1 MEKFKTLADV
11 LPACVDGRP
20 VLGAILNNMVV
31 PLATPLVG
39 DPAVEPLTRADRE
52 GFGIYRATLAFLL
65 AKCARELKPDEPF
78 RVRYSA
84 GPALY
89 FSWGGDVAALSLAL
103 QTTVA
108 ADLPVVAEPWSYKDA
123 IDYFSARG
131 RTDECH
137 LLAHRNPP
145 MVVLSRCG
153 DFRALHQV
161 ALAPRTGALDAFKL
175 LPVEGGFLLDVPD
188 SAAPDVLPDAR
199 SLEDKG
205 SYLQIFRDQLARE
218 KQTGV
223 STLGD
228 LNQVILERR
237 LGEFVRTVESLQR
250 RSLARIAD
258 RIAARE
264 PRVRL
269 VLLAGPSSAGKTTT
283 AHHLC
288 TELRANGLTPLLLS
302 TDDYFVGDARN
313 PVDENGNPDWETVE
327 AVDRERLARD
337 LNALFAGGAVKLRKF
352 DFHKH
357 AGFDAAEESRLPP
370 GGVIVLEGIHALNPI
385 LTEGVADD
393 VKFRVFLNALTQPA
407 IDSCNRVS
415 SSDTR
420 LLRRLVRDFHFRGLS
435 PVETFRLWPKVVA
448 GERKWIYPFQL
459 RADAVFNSALD
470 YELAVLKP
478 YALELL
484 NQVKPWDRAYVEARR
499 LSGMLHNVSIASPSV
514 VPGDSILRETIGG
527 SQIEY

>member
-1 MEKFKTLADV
+1 MENAKTLADV
-11 LPACVDGRP
+11 LPAYVNGRP
-20 VLGAILNNMVV
+20 VLGAIVNNMVA
-31 PLATPLVG
+31 PLSAALVG

-65 AKCARELKPDEPF
+65 AKCARELQPSSPF

-84 GPALY
+84 GPAL
-89 FSWGGDVAALSLAL
+89 FCSWEGDVAALSLAL
-103 QTTVA
+103 QTLVA
-108 ADLPVVAEPWSYKDA
+108 ADLPVSVETWSYKDA
-123 IDYFSARG
+123 IDYFAAHG
-131 RTDECH
+131 RKDECH

-145 MVVLSRCG
+145 TVLLTCCG
-153 DFRALHQV
+153 GFRALHQV

-175 LPVEGGFLLDVPD
+175 VPVENGFLIDVPD
-188 SAAPDVLPDAR
+188 PAAPDVLPDAQ
-199 SLEDKG
+199 SLKDKG
-205 SYLQIFRDQLARE
+205 SYLQVFRDQLARE

-237 LGEFVRTVESLQR
+237 LGEFVRTVEALQR
-250 RSLARIAD
+250 RALARIAD

-288 TELRANGLTPLLLS
+288 TELRANGLAPQLMS

-313 PVDENGNPDWETVE
+313 PRDADGNPDWETVE
-327 AVDRERLARD
+327 AVDRARLAAD
-337 LNALFAGGAVKLRKF
+337 LNALFAGRSVRLRRF
-352 DFHKH
+352 DFQKH
-357 AGFDAAEESRLPP
+357 EGFDAAEETVLPP
-370 GGVIVLEGIHALNPI
+370 GGLIVLEGIHALNPL
-385 LTEGVADD
+385 LTEGVDD
-393 VKFRVFLNALTQPA
+393 GVKFRVFLNALTQPA
-407 IDSCNRVS
+407 VDSCNRVS

-420 LLRRLVRDFHFRGLS
+420 LLRRLVRDHRFRGMP
-435 PVETFRLWPKVVA
+435 PVETFRVWPNVVA
-448 GERKWIYPFQL
+448 GERKWIYPFQVH
-459 RADAVFNSALD
+459 ADAVFNSALD

-484 NQVKPWDRAYVEARR
+484 NQVKPWDRAYVEACR
-499 LSGMLHNVSIASPSV
+499 LGGMLHNVSIAPSSV